1 MNAFTKLNWGAR
13 LGGVAIVFILS
24 SGNESSAKTPKGR
37 GEAPGDPMAV
47 TKKLEDAFPAD
58 LPGQDAA
65 ARIHPSRNPAAN
77 PEANKVAVVP
87 SPVEVNPAFRDAS
100 DDLASTNIVEKHVA
114 EPGSSKQA
122 DLDAMLEWARRMKR
136 EKNFDAAEKSF
147 VNVLAADAP
156 ETMHRTALL
165 EMGLM
170 AQENQIYARAQ
181 QVFNQYLD
189 RYPDDPSAAEVYLR
203 QGLLYRQMGA
213 PTMALSKFYAVLT
226 TSMRLKLDRL
236 DYYQRLVLQAQ
247 TEIADTYYLQGKFS
261 EAGEFLGRLLKLD
274 SPQLNKSQIIFKMIR
289 SLSSMNKHT
298 EAISRAEF
306 FLTNYPDTAEV
317 AEVRF
322 LLADSLKKLGRVRE
336 ATQQV
341 LVLLES
347 QQVTSTNK
355 PGNWIYWQQRTGN
368 EIANQLY
375 KEGDYLNALE
385 IYQNLAKINNAASWQ
400 IPVWYQMGM
409 VYERLMQPTKAAELY
424 GKILGREKELDSAK
438 RTLSLDAVLDMA
450 RWRKENLKW
459 QMKTE
464 AINAAFHGAP
474 DPAVALSAK

>member
-1 MNAFTKLNWGAR
+1 MNAASKTNRVAR
-13 LGGVAIVFILS
+13 LGGVATALLLS
-24 SGNESSAKTPKGR
+24 CCNP
-37 GEAPGDPMAV
+37 
-47 TKKLEDAFPAD
+47 
-58 LPGQDAA
+58 AA
-65 ARIHPSRNPAAN
+65 ASEAKGHGDVHAAPETANEAAHTASAGAASARNPAAH
-77 PEANKVAVVP
+77 PEANKAASVP

-100 DDLASTNIVEKHVA
+100 DDLASTNIVEKQA
-114 EPGSSKQA
+114 DAPGSSKQA
-122 DLDAMLEWARRMKR
+122 DLDAMMDWARRMKR
-136 EKNFDAAEKSF
+136 EKNFEAAEKSF
-147 VNVLAADAP
+147 VMVLGADAP

-170 AQENQIYARAQ
+170 AQETQQHARAQ
-181 QVFNQYLD
+181 QVFTQYLD

-213 PTMALSKFYAVLT
+213 PTMALSKFYAVMT

-274 SPQLNKSQIIFKMIR
+274 SPQLNKAQIIFKMIR

-298 EAISRAEF
+298 EVISRAEF
-306 FLTNYPDTAEV
+306 FLTNYPDTVEV

-322 LLADSLKKLGRVRE
+322 LLADSLKKLGRARE

-347 QQVTSTNK
+347 QQITSTNK

-385 IYQNLAKINNAASWQ
+385 IYQNLAKINDAASWQ

-409 VYERLMQPTKAAELY
+409 IYERLMQPTKAAELY
-424 GKILGREKELDSAK
+424 TKIIGREKELDSAK

-474 DPAVALSAK
+474 DPAVALGAK

>member
-1 MNAFTKLNWGAR
+1 MNSVSKTNWVAR
-13 LGGVAIVFILS
+13 LGGVAMVLIFS
-24 SGNESSAKTPKGR
+24 CCNPTSASEAKGH
-37 GEAPGDPMAV
+37 GDPHVAKETSREATNGV
-47 TKKLEDAFPAD
+47 AS
-58 LPGQDAA
+58 
-65 ARIHPSRNPAAN
+65 SRNPAAH
-77 PEANKVAVVP
+77 PEANKVAAVP
-87 SPVEVNPAFRDAS
+87 SPVEVNPALRDAS
-100 DDLASTNIVEKHVA
+100 DDLVTTNLVEKQQATV
-114 EPGSSKQA
+114 PGSSKQA

-136 EKNFDAAEKSF
+136 EKNFEAAEKSF
-147 VNVLAADAP
+147 VMVLGADAP

-170 AQENQIYARAQ
+170 AQENQQHARAQ

-226 TSMRLKLDRL
+226 TSMRLKQDRL

-247 TEIADTYYLQGKFS
+247 TEIADTYYLQGKFG

-274 SPQLNKSQIIFKMIR
+274 SPQLNKSQIIYKMIR
-289 SLSSMNKHT
+289 SLSCMNKHT
-298 EAISRAEF
+298 EVIAQSEF
-306 FLTNYPDTAEV
+306 FLTKYPDTGEV

-322 LLADSLKKLGRVRE
+322 LLADSLKKLGRARE

-347 QQVTSTNK
+347 QETTSTNK

-385 IYQNLAKINNAASWQ
+385 IYQNLAKINDAASWQ

-424 GKILGREKELDSAK
+424 GKIIAREKELDSAK

-464 AINAAFHGAP
+464 AINNGFHGAP

>member
-1 MNAFTKLNWGAR
+1 MNAAATQFLIVR
-13 LGGVAIVFILS
+13 LKVIALVFIFAS
-24 SGNESSAKTPKGR
+24 CNEASASAVKGR
-37 GEAPGDPMAV
+37 AETPADPMAV
-47 TKKLEDAFPAD
+47 TKKLEDAFPSN
-58 LPGQDAA
+58 LPGHDAA
-65 ARIHPSRNPAAN
+65 AREHSSRNPAAD
-77 PEANKVAVVP
+77 PDANKVAAVP
-87 SPVEVNPAFRDAS
+87 SPVEINPAFRDAS
-100 DDLASTNIVEKHVA
+100 DDLASTNIVEKHA
-114 EPGSSKQA
+114 DEPGSSKQA

-147 VNVLAADAP
+147 VMVLGADAP

-170 AQENQIYARAQ
+170 AQENQLHARAQ
-181 QVFNQYLD
+181 QVFTQYLD

-213 PTMALSKFYAVLT
+213 PTMALSKFYAVMT

-247 TEIADTYYLQGKFS
+247 TEIADTYYLQGKYG
-261 EAGEFLGRLLKLD
+261 EAAEFLGRLLKLE
-274 SPQLNKSQIIFKMIR
+274 SPQLNKSQIIFKLVR
-289 SLSSMNKHT
+289 CQSSMNKHT
-298 EAISRAEF
+298 EVISRAEF

-347 QQVTSTNK
+347 QQAMSTNK

-385 IYQNLAKINNAASWQ
+385 IYQNLAKINAAASWQ

-424 GKILGREKELDSAK
+424 GKIIAREKELDSAK

-464 AINAAFHGAP
+464 AINNGFHGAP
-474 DPAVALSAK
+474 DPAVALGAK

>member
-1 MNAFTKLNWGAR
+1 M
-13 LGGVAIVFILS
+13 
-24 SGNESSAKTPKGR
+24 
-37 GEAPGDPMAV
+37 
-47 TKKLEDAFPAD
+47 
-58 LPGQDAA
+58 
-65 ARIHPSRNPAAN
+65 
-77 PEANKVAVVP
+77 
-87 SPVEVNPAFRDAS
+87 
-100 DDLASTNIVEKHVA
+100 
-114 EPGSSKQA
+114 
-122 DLDAMLEWARRMKR
+122 
-136 EKNFDAAEKSF
+136 
-147 VNVLAADAP
+147 
-156 ETMHRTALL
+156 
-165 EMGLM
+165 
-170 AQENQIYARAQ
+170 
-181 QVFNQYLD
+181 
-189 RYPDDPSAAEVYLR
+189 
-203 QGLLYRQMGA
+203 
-213 PTMALSKFYAVLT
+213 
-226 TSMRLKLDRL
+226 
-236 DYYQRLVLQAQ
+236 QAQ
-247 TEIADTYYLQGKFS
+247 TEIADTYYLQGKYG
-261 EAGEFLGRLLKLD
+261 EAAEFLGRLLKLE
-274 SPQLNKSQIIFKMIR
+274 SPQLNKSQIIFKLVR
-289 SLSSMNKHT
+289 CQSSMNKHT
-298 EAISRAEF
+298 EVISRAEF

-347 QQVTSTNK
+347 QQAMSTNK

-385 IYQNLAKINNAASWQ
+385 IYQNLAKINAAASWQ

-424 GKILGREKELDSAK
+424 GKIIAREKELDSAK

-464 AINAAFHGAP
+464 AINNGFHGAP

>member
-1 MNAFTKLNWGAR
+1 M
-13 LGGVAIVFILS
+13 
-24 SGNESSAKTPKGR
+24 
-37 GEAPGDPMAV
+37 
-47 TKKLEDAFPAD
+47 
-58 LPGQDAA
+58 
-65 ARIHPSRNPAAN
+65 
-77 PEANKVAVVP
+77 
-87 SPVEVNPAFRDAS
+87 
-100 DDLASTNIVEKHVA
+100 
-114 EPGSSKQA
+114 
-122 DLDAMLEWARRMKR
+122 
-136 EKNFDAAEKSF
+136 
-147 VNVLAADAP
+147 
-156 ETMHRTALL
+156 
-165 EMGLM
+165 
-170 AQENQIYARAQ
+170 
-181 QVFNQYLD
+181 
-189 RYPDDPSAAEVYLR
+189 
-203 QGLLYRQMGA
+203 
-213 PTMALSKFYAVLT
+213 T

-274 SPQLNKSQIIFKMIR
+274 SPELNKAQIIFKMIR

-298 EAISRAEF
+298 EVISRAEF
-306 FLTNYPDTAEV
+306 FLTNYADAVEV

-322 LLADSLKKLGRVRE
+322 LLADSLKKLGRARE

-347 QQVTSTNK
+347 QQIISTNK

-385 IYQNLAKINNAASWQ
+385 IYQNLARINDAASWQ

-424 GKILGREKELDSAK
+424 TKIIGREKELDSAK
-438 RTLSLDAVLDMA
+438 RTLSLGAVLDMA
-450 RWRKENLKW
+450 RWRNENLKW

-464 AINAAFHGAP
+464 IINAAFHGAP

>member
-1 MNAFTKLNWGAR
+1 MNALAKLMLMTRTVALVGA
-13 LGGVAIVFILS
+13 ILLWC
-24 SGNESSAKTPKGR
+24 SGNSLGS
-37 GEAPGDPMAV
+37 EAQGH
-47 TKKLEDAFPAD
+47 TEQPAERRAR
-58 LPGQDAA
+58 DAA
-65 ARIHPSRNPAAN
+65 ATAPSRNPAAS
-77 PEANKVAVVP
+77 PESNKVAIVS
-87 SPVEVNPAFRDAS
+87 SPREINPAFRDAS
-100 DDLASTNIVEKHVA
+100 DDLVTTNIVEKSVSA
-114 EPGSSKQA
+114 VGASKQA

-136 EKNFDAAEKSF
+136 KKNFEAAEKSF
-147 VNVLAADAP
+147 VMVLEANAP
-156 ETMHRTALL
+156 EIMHRTAML

-170 AQENQIYARAQ
+170 AQENQHHARAQ
-181 QVFNQYLD
+181 QVFTQYLD

-213 PTMALSKFYAVLT
+213 PQMALSKFYAVMT
-226 TSMRLKLDRL
+226 TALRLKLDRL

-247 TEIADTYYLQGKFS
+247 TEIADTYYLQGKFG
-261 EAGEFLGRLLKLD
+261 EAAEYLGRLLKLEN
-274 SPQLNKSQIIFKMIR
+274 PQLNQTQIIYKMIR
-289 SLSSMNKHT
+289 SLSCMNKHT
-298 EAISRAEF
+298 EVIAQAEF
-306 FLTNYPDTAEV
+306 FLTKYPDTAEV

-322 LLADSLKKLGRVRE
+322 LLADSLKKIGRARE

-347 QQVTSTNK
+347 QQTTSTNK

-385 IYQNLAKINNAASWQ
+385 IYQNLAKINSTAAWQ

-409 VYERLMQPTKAAELY
+409 VYERLMQPSKAAELY
-424 GKILGREKELDSAK
+424 GRIIERQKELDTAK

-459 QMKTE
+459 QLKTE
-464 AINAAFHGAP
+464 AINAEFHGS
-474 DPAVALSAK
+474 PAADVALSAK